1 MNSIFLLALLENVE
15 MLIAL
20 SALSQVITL
29 LDRKRPVWE
38 SMVRGVV
45 FGVVGILLMMFPYTL
60 EAGITFDSRSVL
72 LSLTGLFYGPVT
84 TLIATGLVL
93 AVRVWRGGAGVWM
106 GASVI
111 LSSAL
116 IGLNWRRITWFKR
129 RPGTW
134 YEFFTLGLAVHFVM
148 LMLMNL
154 LPAAVV
160 QKTQL
165 MVGIPVLL
173 TFPLVTIIIGKL
185 LSFQIDRH
193 TSARKL
199 EHAEKQ
205 LRTIYNNAPL
215 GIFQTDLN
223 GTIQSVNT
231 QCETMLGR
239 PSDQLIG
246 TQLSDYWLPGI
257 KHGLTTTY
265 ARFSE
270 DLSEAFQL
278 DAQRVQRDGS
288 SQWVSIRLS
297 PLVREEEPSVI
308 LGTLQDITQRKVSE
322 QTFEFLATH
331 DALTGAYNHRYLE
344 ERIAAFEQANRYPDP
359 VLCIDVDNLK
369 LINDAFGYHAGDEL
383 LRQTYLA
390 IVATLDKG
398 SEVFRV
404 SSSLFV
410 ALIPFHA
417 DQDPEWLA
425 RRLHKAIEQI
435 RIDRLEPSASIGYAR
450 RESHSRIH
458 DQIAAA
464 EKHMA
469 REKLLTKDKTVNN
482 MIEVI
487 MKSLYAKNPRESDH
501 SLRVSRIAVNLG
513 KRMSLDKSSLERIRI
528 AGLMHDIGKIGIHE
542 TILDKAG
549 PLTPEERLEMQEH
562 AVIGYK
568 ILNAT
573 SEFAEISDII
583 LSHHERW
590 DGTGYPRGL
599 SAIEIPLTARL
610 IAVADAYDAMTS
622 DRPYRKALSP
632 EEALRELK
640 VRAGTQFDPD
650 AVDVLIKHAKAI
662 LTEA

>member
-1 MNSIFLLALLENVE
+1 MNSVFLLALLENVE

-215 GIFQTDLN
+215 G
-223 GTIQSVNT
+223 
-231 QCETMLGR
+231 
-239 PSDQLIG
+239 
-246 TQLSDYWLPGI
+246 
-257 KHGLTTTY
+257 
-265 ARFSE
+265 FS
-270 DLSEAFQL
+270 
-278 DAQRVQRDGS
+278 
-288 SQWVSIRLS
+288 
-297 PLVREEEPSVI
+297 
-308 LGTLQDITQRKVSE
+308 K
-322 QTFEFLATH
+322 
-331 DALTGAYNHRYLE
+331 
-344 ERIAAFEQANRYPDP
+344 RI
-359 VLCIDVDNLK
+359 
-369 LINDAFGYHAGDEL
+369 
-383 LRQTYLA
+383 
-390 IVATLDKG
+390 
-398 SEVFRV
+398 
-404 SSSLFV
+404 
-410 ALIPFHA
+410 
-417 DQDPEWLA
+417 
-425 RRLHKAIEQI
+425 
-435 RIDRLEPSASIGYAR
+435 
-450 RESHSRIH
+450 
-458 DQIAAA
+458 
-464 EKHMA
+464 
-469 REKLLTKDKTVNN
+469 
-482 MIEVI
+482 
-487 MKSLYAKNPRESDH
+487 
-501 SLRVSRIAVNLG
+501 
-513 KRMSLDKSSLERIRI
+513 
-528 AGLMHDIGKIGIHE
+528 
-542 TILDKAG
+542 
-549 PLTPEERLEMQEH
+549 
-562 AVIGYK
+562 
-568 ILNAT
+568 
-573 SEFAEISDII
+573 
-583 LSHHERW
+583 
-590 DGTGYPRGL
+590 
-599 SAIEIPLTARL
+599 
-610 IAVADAYDAMTS
+610 
-622 DRPYRKALSP
+622 
-632 EEALRELK
+632 
-640 VRAGTQFDPD
+640 
-650 AVDVLIKHAKAI
+650 
-662 LTEA
+662 